1 MHTEF
6 IWSCTNPSHRSFVIA
21 VHHVCKSVPTQRV
34 STVTQLDQ
42 AWPPTH
48 TLTFSPSCFC
58 FPSASSAPPPSL
70 SNWLLTFS
78 RAFLSTWLLPLL
90 PPPQSADTGTKV
102 QQGGF
107 PGDASLNT
115 TCSVNRPQAW
125 DQQAETS
132 GSRSSSLT
140 DGWVHTRSLSGK
152 LKLNAPS

>member
-1 MHTEF
+1 MHTQF
-6 IWSCTNPSHRSFVIA
+6 IWSCNNPSHPSFVIA
-21 VHHVCKSVPTQRV
+21 VHHVCKNVPTQHV
-34 STVTQLDQ
+34 STVAQLFA

-78 RAFLSTWLLPLL
+78 RAFLSTWLLLL

-115 TCSVNRPQAW
+115 TCSVNRPQAGG
-125 DQQAETS
+125 QQAETS
-132 GSRSSSLT
+132 STRSSSLT
-140 DGWVHTRSLSGK
+140 DGRVHTRSLSGR